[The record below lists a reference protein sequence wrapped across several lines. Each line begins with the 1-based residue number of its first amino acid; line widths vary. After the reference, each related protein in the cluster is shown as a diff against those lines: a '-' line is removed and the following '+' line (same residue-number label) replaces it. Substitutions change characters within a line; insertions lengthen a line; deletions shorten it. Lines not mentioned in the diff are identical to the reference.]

1 MYKYWSKVR
10 VTSWFYEG
18 MEGTLMKKE
27 VELFDLPFSNE
38 NWAVVMYTVLY
49 KTLYW
54 TWLIIIPESS
64 LELIQ

>member
-1 MYKYWSKVR
+1 
-10 VTSWFYEG
+10 
-18 MEGTLMKKE
+18 MKKE

-38 NWAVVMYTVLY
+38 NWVVVMYTVLY